1 MKEKLRNRG
10 ACGERMYDPMAIR
23 FAPGAAGET
32 PTRQP
37 ARCRRYERNF
47 TVVCVVIA
55 VVRGL
60 V

>member
-1 MKEKLRNRG
+1 
-10 ACGERMYDPMAIR
+10 MYDPMAIR